1 MSAGSSSASAA
12 ELATLIRER
21 AAPGVFCVFDL
32 DRTLWDGDCQ
42 SFSTPD
48 TLALYPDV
56 SMIVAALS
64 LCEIPWAVASA
75 NPNKR
80 RCLWLLEAH
89 GLLRSGQA
97 APAEIFPGGKKPH
110 LERVRR
116 AIQRPAAA
124 MLFFDDLLWNIR
136 EAEKQGGVAVHLSP
150 PGLSIETLL
159 AGLSRH
165 REHRRAV
172 TGQQA
177 GMKRWLQ
184 AAPASQPGAKRAVSH
199 DAALATLRTVT
210 NVRDDVALEALL
222 ARHSGD
228 PAAAAASYFDDP
240 RLEPANA
247 EKL

>member
-1 MSAGSSSASAA
+1 MQPVS
-12 ELATLIRER
+12 ELVTLIRER

-48 TLALYPDV
+48 SLALYPEV
-56 SMIVAALS
+56 SIIFAALAQ
-64 LCEIPWAVASA
+64 CEIPWAVASA

-89 GLLRSGQA
+89 GLLRHGQEV
-97 APAEIFPGGKKPH
+97 PAEIFSGSKKPH

-116 AIQRPAAA
+116 AMQRPAAS

-165 REHRRAV
+165 REHRKAV

-184 AAPASQPGAKRAVSH
+184 ATPASQPSAKRVVSH
-199 DAALATLRTVT
+199 DAALVTLRAVT
-210 NVRDDVALEALL
+210 NVRDDDALEALL
-222 ARHSGD
+222 ARHNGD
-228 PAAAAASYFDDP
+228 PAAAAAAYFDDP

-247 EKL
+247 KKL